1 MSRRGRQVSWGVVVC
16 ASVFIAG
23 YLVKYG
29 PVAYGTSGERVAPE
43 VTAPPA
49 PPTPERG
56 YPPPS
61 PGPAASEPA
70 PTPSAQPAAP
80 TQPIAGPIVI
90 APKPASAQPS
100 REPSPEPP
108 PTRPI
113 PENAPR
119 IKFAQTEFD
128 FGSTF
133 QDEKVTHEYVFENV
147 GKSPLKIE
155 NVNTNCGCTAG
166 KPPTGEIAPGEKS
179 AISVTFASGRMRD
192 RVTKHIYVTTNDP
205 ANPRTTLTI
214 TGTVKVEVDVV
225 PTGIYFGILRAGQT
239 VERSVVIKP
248 VEARPFKILEV
259 KSSDPAIH
267 VSQPV
272 AAGKPEPEGSYRITM
287 TIGPLAEAK
296 RISGN
301 VTLRT
306 DLAHQKEIVVTVYG
320 RVAAAPVAAE
330 VRQEA
335 PSGPPAKP

>member
-1 MSRRGRQVSWGVVVC
+1 MSRRGRQVSWGVIVC
-16 ASVFIAG
+16 ASVFITG
-23 YLVKYG
+23 YLLKYG
-29 PVAYGTSGERVAPE
+29 PVAYGARTERVTPAM
-43 VTAPPA
+43 TAPSPHATPA
-49 PPTPERG
+49 RG
-56 YPPPS
+56 YPPPA
-61 PGPAASEPA
+61 PAASEPPPSRA
-70 PTPSAQPAAP
+70 KPTP
-80 TQPIAGPIVI
+80 GPIVV

-108 PTRPI
+108 PTGPI

-119 IKFAQTEFD
+119 IKFEQSEFD
-128 FGSTF
+128 FGTMF
-133 QDEKVTHEYVFENV
+133 QDEKVTHEYVFQNT
-147 GKSPLKIE
+147 GKSPLKIT

-166 KPPTGEIAPGEKS
+166 KPPAGEIAPGEKH

-225 PTGIYFGILRAGQT
+225 PTGIYFGVLRAGET

-248 VEARPFKILEV
+248 VEAKPFKILEV
-259 KSSDPAIH
+259 KSSDPAI
-267 VSQPV
+267 VASKPV
-272 AAGKPEPEGSYRITM
+272 AAGKPEPEGSYRVTV